1 MTCLAEQV
9 PTTARDM
16 LAERG
21 GDDGRANVARAT
33 TDECRLGDEMQ
44 SVCVFKILQAAQ
56 RLIFVGTPAVE
67 ISLCSSAFLAT
78 QTLR

>member
-16 LAERG
+16 LVERG

-33 TDECRLGDEMQ
+33 IVVT
-44 SVCVFKILQAAQ
+44 
-56 RLIFVGTPAVE
+56 GTGTWVDD
-67 ISLCSSAFLAT
+67 
-78 QTLR
+78 